1 MSDKRKP
8 LPFEPNRSQ
17 DKQTVG
23 SSRSS
28 GTAAIPK
35 AVANRMARRVA
46 VFTGLPTM
54 ASMGVFVGS
63 YILVTRGISDIAP
76 GLTLAV
82 SGGFFLIGLAGLS
95 YGVLSASWEPDNGSM
110 LGFENI
116 GTNLQRMR
124 QSIRAQKQPKT
135 NSR

>member
-1 MSDKRKP
+1 MSDRRKP
-8 LPFEPNRSQ
+8 IPFEPNRSS
-17 DKQTVG
+17 DKSAG
-23 SSRSS
+23 SARGTT

-63 YILVTRGISDIAP
+63 YVLVTRGISDISP

-95 YGVLSASWEPDNGSM
+95 YGVLSASWEPENGSL
-110 LGFENI
+110 LGLENI
-116 GTNLQRMR
+116 STNIQRMR
-124 QSIRAQKQPKT
+124 ESIRAQKQEK
-135 NSR
+135 SR